1 MKFRKLILPAIL
13 ALGAIGGF
21 AAAKASSNQMLRTQ
35 AMAKYTG
42 DPDIDVG
49 INVKPN
55 ANAGSAWDIYTFY
68 IDGLASGDVSQ
79 GDYLAIRLRSDNG
92 AGSYFD
98 FFPNVNGTAY
108 RVPIAPAASGI
119 KCIPAVPSG
128 EAFDYTGARTWDL
141 PMNMWADADVWF
153 SAGCAV

>member
-79 GDYLAIRLRSDNG
+79 GDYLAFRLRSDNG

-98 FFPNVNGTAY
+98 FFPLRLSEITVK
-108 RVPIAPAASGI
+108 I
-119 KCIPAVPSG
+119 
-128 EAFDYTGARTWDL
+128 
-141 PMNMWADADVWF
+141 
-153 SAGCAV
+153 SANLINHKKKVK